1 MRDFTP
7 ETYRLLLKSL
17 LEQKY
22 NFQPFIDF
30 LLNAKSRSVILR
42 HDVDARK
49 MNSLLFAQLENEFGI
64 KGTYYFRII
73 PESFDENLIKQ
84 IYDLGHEIGYHYED
98 VSLIAKTRSIFNV
111 QHNNTDRDKELL
123 IKAAID
129 SFSKNLE
136 KLRRIVPVETIC
148 MHGSPL
154 SKWDNRLLWKYYNY
168 RDFGIKG
175 EPYFNTDFREVL
187 YLTDTGR
194 RWDGEAVSV
203 RDKAK
208 SKGIN
213 TTSETEVI
221 RRENSFHSTFDI
233 INAAKE
239 NRLPDK
245 IMLTVHP
252 QRWDRRPMFWFR
264 ELVWQNVKNIVK
276 GALVKIQNDKL

>member
-7 ETYRLLLKSL
+7 ETYKLLLKSL

-98 VSLIAKTRSIFNV
+98 VSLIAKMRSILNV

-175 EPYFNTDFREVL
+175 EPYFDTDFGEVL
-187 YLTDTGR
+187 YFTDTGR

-203 RDKAK
+203 RDKAR
-208 SKGIN
+208 SKPISR
-213 TTSETEVI
+213 TSKTELI
-221 RRENSFHSTFDI
+221 RGMNSFHSTFDI
-233 INAAKE
+233 INAARE
-239 NRLPDK
+239 NILPDK
-245 IMLTVHP
+245 IMLTIHP
-252 QRWDRRPMFWFR
+252 QRWDRKPIPWFR
-264 ELVWQNVKNIVK
+264 ELVWQNVKNIIK
-276 GALVKIQNDKL
+276 GAVVKRNKS

>member
-7 ETYRLLLKSL
+7 NAYKLLLESFL
-17 LEQKY
+17 DQEY
-22 NFQPFIDF
+22 TFQPFIDF
-30 LLNAKSRSVILR
+30 FTNAKSRSVILR

-49 MNSLLFAQLENEFGI
+49 MNSLLFAQLENEYGI
-64 KGTYYFRII
+64 KGTYYFRIT
-73 PESFDENLIKQ
+73 PESFDENIIKQ

-98 VSLIAKTRSIFNV
+98 VSLIAQTRSILNV
-111 QHNNTDRDKELL
+111 HCRNTNRDKELL

-129 SFSKNLE
+129 SFIKNLE
-136 KLRRIVPVETIC
+136 KLKRIVPVETIC

-175 EPYFNTDFREVL
+175 EPYFDTDFGEVL

-203 RDKAK
+203 RDKAR
-208 SKGIN
+208 SKEIGR
-213 TTSETEVI
+213 TSKTELI
-221 RRENSFHSTFDI
+221 RRVNSFHSTFDI

-239 NRLPDK
+239 NSLPDK

-264 ELVWQNVKNIVK
+264 ELVWQNVKNMAKAV
-276 GALVKIQNDKL
+276 LVKIRNDEL